1 MRSAPNRLGLEA
13 LPPYVDMIELRDGD
27 CIDFF
32 ARNWQGV
39 HVPITTMGPAEMWR
53 AHVQWS
59 DSAAL
64 VSGDAA

>member
-1 MRSAPNRLGLEA
+1 
-13 LPPYVDMIELRDGD
+13 MIELRDGD

-59 DSAAL
+59 DSGAL